1 MSDKKKNADS
11 NTQNEL
17 KDSVHK
23 IFLAGLGALAT
34 AEEEG
39 SKLFKNLV
47 ERGETYE
54 SRGKDAW
61 EGVKGKVDEARQKA
75 KEQAGTTYE
84 KVEGQIDDAVAG
96 ALGRMGVP
104 SRTEIATLTKRVE
117 ELTAL
122 VEKMSSKSAKAA
134 S

>member
-1 MSDKKKNADS
+1 MSDNKFQS
-11 NTQNEL
+11 EL

-23 IFLAGLGALAT
+23 IFLAGLGALST

-39 SKLFKNLV
+39 SKLFNNLV

-54 SRGKDAW
+54 NRGKETW
-61 EGVKGKVDEARQKA
+61 EGVKEKVDEARQKA
-75 KEQAGTTYE
+75 KEQAGSTYG
-84 KVEGQIDDAVAG
+84 KVESQVDETVAS

-104 SRTEIATLTKRVE
+104 SRDEIATLTKRVE
-117 ELTAL
+117 ELTAQ
-122 VEKMSSKSAKAA
+122 VEKMGAAVSSKATDDAA

>member
-1 MSDKKKNADS
+1 MSDKK
-11 NTQNEL
+11 TQSEL

-54 SRGKDAW
+54 SRGKEAW
-61 EGVKGKVDEARQKA
+61 EGMKDKVDEARQKA
-75 KEQAGTTYE
+75 KDQAGTTYE
-84 KVEGQIDDAVAG
+84 KVENQVDDAVAS

-122 VEKMSSKSAKAA
+122 VERMNEKSAKAA